1 MKRKL
6 MIQSMSLL
14 ALLTLI
20 RNCSVSTVDCAGQK
34 LTWYQFLAVNGLV
47 LIIIGTCA
55 LWVLLAAA
63 YFVSFAAFKWSGNES
78 GYEIIAVREQ
88 EEAGLNFFLTLIVP
102 LVIDDVGSIQGFTSF
117 VLIVAIICCLLYKT
131 NLFYANPV
139 LAILGYRVY
148 EFSFK
153 DNARFG
159 NKQCIGLCKGRLR
172 EGQMIEYKSITE
184 KVLYIK
190 GM

>member
-14 ALLTLI
+14 ALLTFI
-20 RNCSVSTVDCAGQK
+20 RNCSVNTVDSTGIK
-34 LTWYQFLAVNGLV
+34 LSWDQFLAENGLILFV
-47 LIIIGTCA
+47 LGACV
-55 LWVLLAAA
+55 LWVLLATA
-63 YFVSFAAFKWSGNES
+63 YYVSFAAFKWSDIES
-78 GYEIIAVREQ
+78 GYEIVGVAEQ
-88 EEAGLNFFLTLIVP
+88 DGAGLNFFLTLIVP
-102 LVIDDVGSIQGFTSF
+102 LVIDDVGTIQGFLSF
-117 VLIVAIICCLLYKT
+117 VLIIAIICCLLFKT

-153 DNARFG
+153 ANQSFKD
-159 NKQCIGLCKGRLR
+159 KKCIGLCKGRIQ
-172 EGQMIEYKSITE
+172 EGQTIEYKAITE